1 MSPPDK
7 AEGGGVSPSLG
18 GRLALLDPNT
28 LAGDGKALYDRV
40 NATAIPWSQK
50 AGFEI
55 RTQDGRLIGPFNP
68 ILYSPVISS
77 SLLDLQDAE
86 QKHTCLT
93 ARVRQVVI
101 LSVGAVRHCDYERYA
116 HAAVSKTVGL
126 SPEAITALRNG
137 QGAPDL
143 NAQEDVARRYTLQ
156 LVSEPRIDDALYAE
170 AQTSLGDKGLVD
182 LAMLAGIYQLVSGL
196 LNGFAIPV
204 P

>member
-7 AEGGGVSPSLG
+7 AEGGGASPSLG
-18 GRLALLDPNT
+18 GRLALLNPDT
-28 LAGDGKALYDRV
+28 LAGDSKALYDRV
-40 NATAIPWSQK
+40 NTTAVPWSQK
-50 AGFEI
+50 AGFES
-55 RTQDGRLIGPFNP
+55 RTKDGHLIGPFNP

-77 SLLDLQDAE
+77 SLLDLQGAE
-86 QKHTCLT
+86 EQHTSLT

-101 LSVGAVRHCDYERYA
+101 LSVGAALRCDYERYA
-116 HAAVSKTVGL
+116 HAAVAKTVGL

-137 QGAPDL
+137 QTANDL

-156 LVSEPRIDDALYAE
+156 LVTESRIDDVLYAE
-170 AQTSLGDKGLVD
+170 AQTSLSDRGLVD

-196 LNGFAIPV
+196 LNGFAIPI